1 MKKLLLTLFLSA
13 LLLPSQADE
22 MVVDGLTRNYLVY
35 APQNLGD
42 KRPLLISCHG
52 MNQDAAYQ
60 KNMLDIASVADTA
73 KFVTVF
79 PNGIGNADGSNRGW
93 DIGGNRDINFVLAII
108 DKMVEQYHID
118 PKRVYLSGFS
128 MGGMFT
134 YHAMNR
140 IPDKIAAFAPISGYP
155 MGGTTA
161 NANVR
166 PIPIIHTHGT
176 SDDVV
181 NFGGVQGS
189 LNAWI
194 NHNGCP
200 TKATVV
206 SNYRGASHITRH
218 TWGPGENGVEVVLM
232 ELANK
237 GHWISN
243 DIIKTGEEI
252 WKFCSR
258 YSLDLKDPSVRITSP
273 TNSFTFLGFGGA
285 SEVPNIPVK
294 ATASDPDGQLVK
306 VSFYDNDELKQ
317 ELTAAPYNYTY
328 EGLGKGE
335 HRLRVVATD
344 DEGRTGA
351 AVRLVNVEEP
361 TENINYLL
369 QKTFT
374 SEGSVPDGWV
384 TNDGN
389 EKRTGFSSGYSSGSR
404 LFRLTGEKHDFEYGL
419 YTRNVNGTA
428 KAGYASFAAVG
439 TTTKLTLYP
448 GNYQLMCR
456 VANWNRPA
464 FSPVTIAIETTS
476 GQTIASE
483 TFTPTSNVGNA
494 ANSSFTG
501 TTIHTMN
508 FEVKEKNRC
517 QVTFYT
523 ADDAWADL
531 VIGAAALKYKGAFA
545 AIETPSETKLAR
557 TIYYNMAGQ
566 RVGTNVR
573 GLQVAK
579 SVLSDGTVKSRIVIT
594 KKIKEQ

>member
-13 LLLPSQADE
+13 LLLPTQADE
-22 MVVDGLTRNYLVY
+22 MVVDGTTRNYIVY
-35 APQNLGD
+35 APQNLGN

-52 MNQDAAYQ
+52 MNQDANYQ
-60 KNMLDIASVADTA
+60 KGMLSIESIADTA

-93 DIGGNRDINFVLAII
+93 DISGNRDINYVLAII
-108 DKMVEQYHID
+108 DKIVEQYDID

-134 YHAMNR
+134 YHAMNH
-140 IPDKIAAFAPISGYP
+140 IADKIAAFAPISGYS

-176 SDDVV
+176 GDDVV
-181 NFGGVQGS
+181 VFSGVQGA
-189 LNAWI
+189 LDAWI

-200 TKATVV
+200 KTATVIK
-206 SNYRGASHITRH
+206 NYRGASHITRH
-218 TWGPGENGVEVVLM
+218 TWGPGSNGVEVVLM
-232 ELANK
+232 ELAGK
-237 GHWISN
+237 GHWIAN

-273 TNSFTFLGFGGA
+273 TNNFTFIGFGG
-285 SEVPNIPVK
+285 SSDVPNIPVK
-294 ATASDPDGQLVK
+294 ATASDPDGQIVK

-317 ELTAAPYNYTY
+317 ELTAAPFNYTY
-328 EGLGKGE
+328 EKLGKGE
-335 HRLRVVATD
+335 HTLRVVATD
-344 DEGRTGA
+344 DEGRTAA
-351 AVRLVNVEEP
+351 AVRYVNVEEP

-369 QKTFT
+369 QKTFA
-374 SEGSVPDGWV
+374 SEGSVPEGWV
-384 TNDGN
+384 TYDGS
-389 EKRTGFSSGYSSGSR
+389 EKRVGFSSGYSSGSR
-404 LFRLTGEKHDFEYGL
+404 IFRFTGKKHDFELGL
-419 YTRNVNGTA
+419 YTRNVNGNA
-428 KAGYASFAAVG
+428 KAGYASFAALG

-448 GNYQLMCR
+448 GSYQLTYR
-456 VANWNRPA
+456 VANWNKPE
-464 FSPVTIAIETTS
+464 FSPVTVAVETTS
-476 GQTIASE
+476 GKTIASE

-494 ANSSFTG
+494 ASNSFSG
-501 TTIHTMN
+501 TTTRTFS
-508 FEVKEKNRC
+508 FEVTEKDRC

-531 VIGAAALKYKGAFA
+531 VIGAAALKYKGALSA
-545 AIETPSETKLAR
+545 VETLPEGKHAR

-566 RVGTNVR
+566 RVSSDKQ
-573 GLQVAK
+573 GLRVAR
-579 SVLSDGTVKSRIVIT
+579 SVTSDGTVKSRVVVR
-594 KKIKEQ
+594 